1 MTRRAQGKTGNGRGG
16 TALCGRPA
24 ALHGGWFA
32 FRANVGYSLS
42 QGIIATAAKAGE
54 SAFAGS
60 NLIWWLVLARGA
72 VTKWKFA
79 LPIARR
85 WIMISLSVVLG
96 AIGIPGWSGTQG

>member
-1 MTRRAQGKTGNGRGG
+1 MVGVARPYAVGLLLCTGAGLLS
-16 TALCGRPA
+16 AL
-24 ALHGGWFA
+24 
-32 FRANVGYSLS
+32 NVGYSLS